1 MRRTPSLNCSSNS
14 VAETSTASS
23 SRTVTSHT
31 SSIRGRKSISGF
43 KSASVKRA
51 LGRKASLSSLMDNS
65 NTESNALGSPGMLY
79 NSSTAT
85 SRARV
90 HYHHR
95 STTRVHPSS
104 HTSPSSSAFLLEH
117 SALYDLM
124 IRNSHFQHL

>member
-14 VAETSTASS
+14 VTETSTASS
-23 SRTVTSHT
+23 SRTITGRT
-31 SSIRGRKSISGF
+31 SSIWGRKSISGF
-43 KSASVKRA
+43 KAALVKRA

-65 NTESNALGSPGMLY
+65 NTESNALGSPGMSY
-79 NSSTAT
+79 NSSTAA

-95 STTRVHPSS
+95 STTRVHPLS

-117 SALYDLM
+117 LALYHFM
-124 IRNSHFQHL
+124 IQNSHFQHL